1 MTLTA
6 LKLMG
11 EVKALNHLLVRLGK
25 LNQQV
30 LGKLKLVRMQVD
42 LVLASLLLL
51 LPLPSIASGA
61 PSAAIYY
68 GTRTSGSPT
77 GPR

>member
-42 LVLASLLLL
+42 LVLALLLLL
-51 LPLPSIASGA
+51 LPLPSIATNA
-61 PSAAIYY
+61 AYAAIYY
-68 GTRTSGSPT
+68 SN
-77 GPR
+77 